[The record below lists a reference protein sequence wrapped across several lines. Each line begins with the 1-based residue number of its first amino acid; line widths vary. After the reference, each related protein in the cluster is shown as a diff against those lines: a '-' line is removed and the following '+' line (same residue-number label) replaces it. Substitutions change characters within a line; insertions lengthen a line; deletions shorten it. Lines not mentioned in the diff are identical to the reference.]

1 MGLGTA
7 QQMLAETDNLT
18 DRLAAL
24 RAIVCFASESDRA
37 VALES
42 FYQRWQDE
50 ALVVNQ
56 WFTVQATRP
65 DADAVEAVRALQQH
79 PAFDWR
85 NPNKLR
91 ALVGAFA
98 SANPVAFHRADGA
111 GYELLGDAIE
121 RLQSANPQVA
131 ARLCAPLTRH
141 ARYADGA
148 AEAMRRQLERIAG
161 LENLSRDVFEVVSRS
176 LEQG

>member
-1 MGLGTA
+1 
-7 QQMLAETDNLT
+7 
-18 DRLAAL
+18 
-24 RAIVCFASESDRA
+24 
-37 VALES
+37 
-42 FYQRWQDE
+42 
-50 ALVVNQ
+50 
-56 WFTVQATRP
+56 
-65 DADAVEAVRALQQH
+65 H

-141 ARYADGA
+141 ARYADCA

-161 LENLSRDVFEVVSRS
+161 LENLSRDVYEVVSRS